1 MFEEFKS
8 AGRGEVAFQPNRLG
22 HSQIRLLPKRDSLR
36 PITNLR
42 RKQINPK
49 MPKILGPSINSVLA
63 PIHTVLKLERVS
75 STKGQRIARQLTCM
89 QAIQPSRLGSAMFSV
104 GDIYWRLKM
113 FRESFSSALPRLYF
127 AKVDVQAAFDTIPQA
142 AVVKLMNTIT
152 SQSSYDIVKHAEVR
166 PGERSLS
173 DSDMMTTKPIRR
185 WHANA
190 LPENDTRPFFA
201 RVEDSLAAKAKNT
214 VFIDTASRRSWDT
227 EGLLQLMKEHIE
239 QNLVKFGKKLYRQK
253 QGIPQGS
260 VLSSFLC
267 NYFYADLEARKLG
280 FLQSSDCC
288 LLRLIDDFLL
298 ITTDRTKA
306 AQFVEL
312 MQGGV
317 PEYGVLV
324 SEKKTLVNFDLVL
337 QGERITKLDT
347 GAWFPYCGTVINCHD
362 LNIGKDRMKDR
373 NLGNDFF
380 AVHQFASTNHPRY
393 IQLPNRRTRP
403 SCRSELPTKG
413 PQ

>member
-1 MFEEFKS
+1 
-8 AGRGEVAFQPNRLG
+8 
-22 HSQIRLLPKRDSLR
+22 
-36 PITNLR
+36 
-42 RKQINPK
+42 
-49 MPKILGPSINSVLA
+49 
-63 PIHTVLKLERVS
+63 
-75 STKGQRIARQLTCM
+75 
-89 QAIQPSRLGSAMFSV
+89 MFSV
-104 GDIYWRLKM
+104 GDIYWRLKK

-127 AKVDVQAAFDTIPQA
+127 AKVDVRAAFDTIPQA

-152 SQSSYDIVKHAEVR
+152 SQTSYEIVKHAEVR

-185 WHANA
+185 WHASA
-190 LPENDTRPFFA
+190 LQDNDARPFFA
-201 RVEDSLAAKAKNT
+201 RVEDSLASKAKNT
-214 VFIDTASRRSWDT
+214 VFIDTASRRKWDA
-227 EGLLQLMKEHIE
+227 EGLLQLMEEHIE

-267 NYFYADLEARKLG
+267 NYFYADLEARKLS

-317 PEYGVLV
+317 PDYGVQV

-337 QGERITKLDT
+337 QGERITKPDT
-347 GAWFPYCGTVINCHD
+347 GTWFPYCGTVINCLD
-362 LNIGKDRMKDR
+362 LNIGKDRIKDR
-373 NLGNDFF
+373 NLGEYSFTR
-380 AVHQFASTNHPRY
+380 HSLWPTNHPRY
-393 IQLPNRRTRP
+393 IQLPHRRTRSSSRP
-403 SCRSELPTKG
+403 ELPTKG

>member
-1 MFEEFKS
+1 
-8 AGRGEVAFQPNRLG
+8 
-22 HSQIRLLPKRDSLR
+22 
-36 PITNLR
+36 
-42 RKQINPK
+42 
-49 MPKILGPSINSVLA
+49 
-63 PIHTVLKLERVS
+63 
-75 STKGQRIARQLTCM
+75 
-89 QAIQPSRLGSAMFSV
+89 MFSV
-104 GDIYWRLKM
+104 GDIYWRLKR

-127 AKVDVQAAFDTIPQA
+127 AKVDVRAAFDTIPQA

-173 DSDMMTTKPIRR
+173 DSDMMTTRPIRR
-185 WHANA
+185 WHASA
-190 LPENDTRPFFA
+190 LRDNEVRSFFA
-201 RVEDSLAAKAKNT
+201 RVEDTLASQAKNT
-214 VFIDTASRRSWDT
+214 VFIDTASRRNWDT
-227 EGLLQLMKEHIE
+227 EGLLQLMEEHIE

-298 ITTDRTKA
+298 ITADRTKA
-306 AQFVEL
+306 VQFVEL
-312 MQGGV
+312 MQGSV
-317 PEYGVLV
+317 PDYGVQV

-337 QGERITKLDT
+337 QGERVTKLDT
-347 GAWFPYCGTVINCHD
+347 GTWFPYCGTVIDCHD
-362 LNIGKDRMKDR
+362 LNIGKDRIKDR
-373 NLGNDFF
+373 KLGEYFF
-380 AVHQFASTNHPRY
+380 TMHQLMSTNHLRY

-403 SCRSELPTKG
+403 SPWPELPTKS